1 MNAINFW
8 KHHGTELVK
17 TLCDRADTTF
27 PYYKHIMHGRSRPS
41 VDKAR
46 ALVKASEEMIE
57 DPDLRLDLDSLL
69 PPKTP
74 RISKLRQQGSTSLSS
89 V

>member
-1 MNAINFW
+1 MDAYSFW
-8 KHHGTELVK
+8 QYHGTDLVI

-27 PYYKHIMHGRSRPS
+27 SYYKHIMHGRSRPS

-46 ALVKASEEMIE
+46 ALVKASAEMIE

-74 RISKLRQQGSTSLSS
+74 RISKLRQQGSASLS
-89 V
+89 